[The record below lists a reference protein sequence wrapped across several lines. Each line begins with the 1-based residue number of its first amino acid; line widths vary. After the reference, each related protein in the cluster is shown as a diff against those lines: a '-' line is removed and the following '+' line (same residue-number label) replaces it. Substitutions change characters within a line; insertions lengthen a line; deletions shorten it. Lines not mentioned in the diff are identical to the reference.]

1 MEKNTNRKRIIF
13 AIVLLVILLLTGT
26 TGYMLIDDYPL
37 IDSLYMT
44 IITVS
49 SVGFGEVHGLS
60 VAGKIFTSFLIL
72 FGLGTLAYVISIIT
86 SIIFEGQ
93 LNYFIRGYKKKSR
106 RKKMENHV
114 IICGYG
120 RNGQQAAEELIAHK
134 HSFVVIE
141 ETHELVLDNLDK
153 NIRFI
158 EGNATEDETLIK
170 AGIKTAKALITT
182 LPNDTDNLFV
192 VLTARSLN
200 KDITIIS
207 RASSKSSEKKLR
219 IAGVTNVVMPEKV
232 GGAHMATLVTSPD
245 VIEFL
250 EHVSVRG
257 DAPTNLVEITCSQL
271 PKENLNKSIYEI
283 GVRKKTG
290 ANIIGFKTPDGEY
303 IINPTPDTKVIP
315 NSKLFV
321 LGTPEQITEMKE
333 IFRAGME

>member
-13 AIVLLVILLLTGT
+13 AVVLLVIMLFTGI
-26 TGYMLIDDYPL
+26 TGYMLIDDYPF

-106 RKKMENHV
+106 RNKMENHV

-120 RNGQQAAEELIAHK
+120 RNGQQAVEELIAHK

-141 ETHELVLDNLDK
+141 ESHELVLDNMDK

-200 KDITIIS
+200 KDMTIIS
-207 RASSKSSEKKLR
+207 RASSKSSEKKLK
-219 IAGVTNVVMPEKV
+219 IAGVSNVVMPEKV

-257 DAPTNLVEITCSQL
+257 DAPTNLVEIICSQL
-271 PKENLNKSIYEI
+271 PKEHLNKSIYEI

-321 LGTPEQITEMKE
+321 LGTPEQIIEMKE
-333 IFRAGME
+333 IFRAVTE

>member
-1 MEKNTNRKRIIF
+1 MLF
-13 AIVLLVILLLTGT
+13 TGI
-26 TGYMLIDDYPL
+26 TGYMLIDDYPF

-106 RKKMENHV
+106 RNKMENHV

-120 RNGQQAAEELIAHK
+120 RNGQQAVEELIAHK

-141 ETHELVLDNLDK
+141 ESHELVLDNMDK

-200 KDITIIS
+200 KDMTIIS
-207 RASSKSSEKKLR
+207 RASSKSSEKKLK
-219 IAGVTNVVMPEKV
+219 IAGVSNVVMPEKV

-257 DAPTNLVEITCSQL
+257 DAPTNLVEIICSQL
-271 PKENLNKSIYEI
+271 PKEHLNKSIYEI

-321 LGTPEQITEMKE
+321 LGTPEQIIEMKE
-333 IFRAGME
+333 IFRAVTE